1 MQELYNKLIHFNSY
15 TDKWYIFDRSEQSLY
30 LTDNSKMKSLKEF
43 DTIEDLLKNFKYK
56 DNNSQKENE

>member
-15 TDKWYIFDRSEQSLY
+15 MGKWCIFDRSEQSLY

>member
-1 MQELYNKLIHFNSY
+1 MG
-15 TDKWYIFDRSEQSLY
+15 KWCIFDRSEQSLY